1 MIHVVILLIVI
12 GLLLWLATK
21 YIPMNDAIQ
30 RILIGVVV
38 IGTVLWLL
46 NVFGIL
52 DVGSFGDHPVHRFN

>member
-1 MIHVVILLIVI
+1 MI

-52 DVGSFGDHPVHRFN
+52 DVGSLGDHRHYIN